1 MKVYTYD
8 YANACVVERECEV
21 FGYPHNDSSGAQQYV
36 NTHFRTRLEAA
47 EKLVSET
54 QAGVSMC
61 ARRREDARARLD
73 ALLDVAGAHP
83 FPADDESGRGN
94 HVLAYPE
101 FCRAIRRTKGGA

>member
-73 ALLDVAGAHP
+73 AVTVELADCAERLVKARDVLE
-83 FPADDESGRGN
+83 DIER
-94 HVLAYPE
+94 E
-101 FCRAIRRTKGGA
+101 ERA